1 MDAIKKKM
9 LSMKMDK
16 ENAMDKA
23 EQMEQ
28 KLRETEES
36 KNKVNICY
44 EQSKTKG
51 QIGISFIHYKTEFKI
66 DANISY

>member
-44 EQSKTKG
+44 EQSKTKS
-51 QIGISFIHYKTEFKI
+51 QTGISFVRYKTNFKI